1 MIMRL
6 KNLFGM
12 AAMLALA
19 ASCSENELGDSVNNG
34 ANEHGAR
41 YATFTIVLPT
51 TNGTR
56 AAGDPTY
63 EDGTPN
69 EYAVNNATLLVFQNE
84 LGKQESEAKFVES
97 VELGDMKP
105 WTGNNDNPNVI
116 TTEANVTAKL
126 NNFKSDY
133 EGNYYAVILLNN
145 NIDASQ
151 KKVNLPVNG
160 TTFANWQRDNVSN
173 SINST
178 ENGFYMANA
187 VKVTG
192 TATETLVLIDKNK
205 VTTNESAAQSAATVY
220 VERGVAKVTMTT
232 FSEMDVT
239 GIEGDKVTITAWD
252 LDVTNKKSY
261 PLHNVYNF
269 DGFDAYWNAIWNE
282 PRFTSGHTAFN
293 RAHWGIDPNYST
305 IDNGSSSADAEKTD
319 EFNYKASTYD
329 FSAAGTAKNPK
340 YCLENTFS
348 LDHQYQNQTTRV
360 IMKATYVPKDLTE
373 GETFYM
379 FDGKSGYFT
388 ESTLKTQISTA
399 ITNAGY
405 PATDFTVALTD
416 MKEAGKHVLTASD
429 ITKVYGSVDVD
440 DVFLGKV
447 NAALGLTDGKKIS
460 TYKDGVSYYIAR
472 IKHFGDAQTPWNS
485 GEPTYGTGVEAK
497 KKYLGRYGMVRNNW
511 YELTVNSV
519 SNPGSPDV
527 PEVNPNT
534 PDDEDDKY
542 YINCSV
548 KILSW
553 AKRVHGID
561 L

>member
-1 MIMRL
+1 MRL

-19 ASCSENELGDSVNNG
+19 ASCSEKELVESGGTG

-69 EYAVNNATLLVFQNE
+69 EYAVNNATLLVFRGAAGE
-84 LGKQESEAKFVES
+84 KEADAEFVES

-105 WTGNNDNPNVI
+105 WTGVNDDPNVI
-116 TTEANVTAKL
+116 TTEANITAKL
-126 NNFKSDY
+126 NNFESSY
-133 EGNYYAVILLNN
+133 TGNYYAVIMLNN
-145 NIDASQ
+145 NMTGSN
-151 KKVNLPVNG
+151 KKVKLPANVN
-160 TTFANWQRDNVSN
+160 TFSDWQKANV
-173 SINST
+173 INSMAS
-178 ENGFYMANA
+178 EVNGFYMANA
-187 VKVTG
+187 VKVNG
-192 TATETLVLIDKNK
+192 TTTSTLVTIDKNK
-205 VTTNESAAQSAATVY
+205 VTTNESAAQSAATIY
-220 VERGVAKVTMTT
+220 VERGVAKVTMTA
-232 FSEMDVT
+232 FSEMDVKGLT
-239 GIEGDKVTITAWD
+239 GDKVTITAWD

-261 PLHNVYNF
+261 PVHNVDNY
-269 DGFDAYWNAIWNE
+269 DSYGDYWGDIWE
-282 PRFTSGHTAFN
+282 EARFTSGHTTFN

-305 IDNGSSSADAEKTD
+305 ISNDKKYTD
-319 EFNYKASTYD
+319 DFNYKAKTYD
-329 FSAAGTAKNPK
+329 FSGAGDATAPK

-348 LDHQYQNQTTRV
+348 LGHMYQNQTTRV
-360 IMKATYVPKDLTE
+360 IMKATYVPSGLTE

-379 FDGKSGYFT
+379 FDGKSGYFK
-388 ESTLKTQISTA
+388 EGTLTTQISTA

-405 PATDFTVALTD
+405 TAADFSLPLTD
-416 MKEAGKHVLTASD
+416 MKKAGKHLLTAND
-429 ITKVYGSVDVD
+429 ITKTSGSVEVNDE
-440 DVFLGKV
+440 FLGKV
-447 NAALGLTDGKKIS
+447 NAALGLSDNKKIS
-460 TYKDGVSYYIAR
+460 TYYEGVSYYIAR
-472 IKHFGDAQTPWNS
+472 IKHFGDALTPWNS
-485 GEPTYGTGVEAK
+485 GDPTYGTGAEAK

-511 YELTVNSV
+511 YELQVNSI

-527 PEVNPNT
+527 PEVNPDS
-534 PDDEDDKY
+534 PDDEGDKY

-548 KILSW
+548 RILSW

>member
-19 ASCSENELGDSVNNG
+19 ASCSEKELVESGGTG

-69 EYAVNNATLLVFQNE
+69 EYAVNNATLLVFRGAAGE
-84 LGKQESEAKFVES
+84 KEADAEFVES

-105 WTGNNDNPNVI
+105 WTGVNDDPNVI
-116 TTEANVTAKL
+116 TTEANTTAKL
-126 NNFKSDY
+126 NNFESSY
-133 EGNYYAVILLNN
+133 TGNYYAVIMLNN
-145 NIDASQ
+145 NMTGSN
-151 KKVNLPVNG
+151 KKVKLPANG
-160 TTFANWQRDNVSN
+160 NTFSDWQKANV
-173 SINST
+173 INSMAS
-178 ENGFYMANA
+178 EVNGFYMANA
-187 VKVTG
+187 VKVNG
-192 TATETLVLIDKNK
+192 TTTSTLVTIDKNK
-205 VTTNESAAQSAATVY
+205 VTTNESAAQSAATIY
-220 VERGVAKVTMTT
+220 VERGVAKVTMTA
-232 FSEMDVT
+232 FSEMDVKGLT
-239 GIEGDKVTITAWD
+239 GDKVTITAWD

-261 PLHNVYNF
+261 PVHNVDNY
-269 DGFDAYWNAIWNE
+269 DSYGDYWGDIWE
-282 PRFTSGHTAFN
+282 VERFTSGHPTFN

-305 IDNGSSSADAEKTD
+305 INNDKKYTD
-319 EFNYKASTYD
+319 DFNYKAKTYD
-329 FSAAGTAKNPK
+329 FSGAGDATAPK

-348 LDHQYQNQTTRV
+348 LGHMYQNQTTRV
-360 IMKATYVPKDLTE
+360 IMKATYVPSGLTA

-388 ESTLKTQISTA
+388 EGTLTTQISTA

-405 PATDFTVALTD
+405 TATDFSLPLTD
-416 MKEAGKHVLTASD
+416 MKKAGKHLLTAND
-429 ITKVYGSVDVD
+429 ITKTSGSVEVNDE
-440 DVFLGKV
+440 FLGKV
-447 NAALGLTDGKKIS
+447 NAALGLSDNKKIS
-460 TYKDGVSYYIAR
+460 TYYEGVSYYIAR
-472 IKHFGDAQTPWNS
+472 IKHFGDALTPWNS
-485 GEPTYGTGVEAK
+485 GDPTYGTGAEAK

-511 YELTVNSV
+511 YELQVNSI

-527 PEVNPNT
+527 PEVNPDS
-534 PDDEDDKY
+534 PDDEGDKY

-548 KILSW
+548 RILSW

>member
-1 MIMRL
+1 MRL

-19 ASCSENELGDSVNNG
+19 ASCSENELVESGGTG
-34 ANEHGAR
+34 ANENGPH
-41 YATFTIVLPT
+41 YATFTIKLPT

-69 EYAVNNATLLVFQNE
+69 EYAVNNATLLVFR
-84 LGKQESEAKFVES
+84 GKAGEKEADAKFVES

-105 WTGNNDNPNVI
+105 WTGVNDNPNVI
-116 TTEANVTAKL
+116 TTEANITAKL
-126 NNFKSDY
+126 NNFESSY
-133 EGNYYAVILLNN
+133 TGNYYAVIMLNN
-145 NIDASQ
+145 DMTGSN
-151 KKVNLPVNG
+151 KKVKLPVNG
-160 TTFANWQRDNVSN
+160 NTFSDWQRANVSN
-173 SINST
+173 SMTSE

-187 VKVTG
+187 VKVNG
-192 TATETLVLIDKNK
+192 TTTSTLVTIDKDK
-205 VTTNESAAQSAATVY
+205 VTTNESAAQSAATIY
-220 VERGVAKVTMTT
+220 VERGVAKVTMTA
-232 FSEMDVT
+232 FSEMDVKGLT
-239 GIEGDKVTITAWD
+239 GDKVTITEWD

-261 PLHNVYNF
+261 PVHNVDNYDSF
-269 DGFDAYWNAIWNE
+269 GDYWGDIWE
-282 PRFTSGHTAFN
+282 EARFTSDHTTFN

-305 IDNGSSSADAEKTD
+305 ISNDMKYTD
-319 EFNYKASTYD
+319 EFNYKPKNYD
-329 FSAAGTAKNPK
+329 FSGAGAATAPK

-348 LDHQYQNQTTRV
+348 LGHMYQNQTTRV
-360 IMKATYVPKDLTE
+360 IMKATYVPSGLTA

-388 ESTLKTQISTA
+388 EATLTTQISTA

-405 PATDFTVALTD
+405 TATDFSLPLTG
-416 MKEAGKHVLTASD
+416 MKKAGKHLLTAND
-429 ITKVYGSVDVD
+429 ITKTSGSVEVD
-440 DVFLGKV
+440 DEFLGKV
-447 NAALGLTDGKKIS
+447 NAALGLSDNKKIS
-460 TYKDGVSYYIAR
+460 TYYEGVSYYIAR
-472 IKHFGDAQTPWNS
+472 IKHFGDALTPWNS
-485 GEPTYGTGVEAK
+485 GDPTYGTGEEAK

-511 YELTVNSV
+511 YELKVNSI

-534 PDDEDDKY
+534 PDDEGDKY

-548 KILSW
+548 RILSW

>member
-1 MIMRL
+1 MRL

-19 ASCSENELGDSVNNG
+19 ASCSENELGESGGTG
-34 ANEHGAR
+34 ANENGPH
-41 YATFTIVLPT
+41 YATFTIKLPT

-56 AAGDPTY
+56 ADGEPTY
-63 EDGTPN
+63 DDGTPN
-69 EYAVNNATLLVFQNE
+69 EYAVNSATLLVFQNE

-319 EFNYKASTYD
+319 EFNYKASTND

>member
-1 MIMRL
+1 
-6 KNLFGM
+6 M
-12 AAMLALA
+12 AAMVALA
-19 ASCSENELGDSVNNG
+19 ASCSSENDIVDSVNNG

-69 EYAVNNATLLVFQNE
+69 EYAVNNATLLVFRGE
-84 LGKQESEAKFVES
+84 VGKKEADAEFVES

-105 WTGNNDNPNVI
+105 WTGVNDDPNVI
-116 TTEANVTAKL
+116 TTEANITAKL
-126 NNFKSDY
+126 NNFESSY
-133 EGNYYAVILLNN
+133 TGNYYAVIMLNN
-145 NIDASQ
+145 NMAGSN
-151 KKVNLPVNG
+151 KKVKLPVNG
-160 TTFANWQRDNVSN
+160 NTFSEWQKANV
-173 SINST
+173 INSMASE

-187 VKVTG
+187 VKVNG
-192 TATETLVLIDKNK
+192 TTTSTLVTIDKKK
-205 VTTNESAAQSAATVY
+205 VTTNESAAQSAATIY
-220 VERGVAKVTMTT
+220 VERGVAKVTMTA
-232 FSEMDVT
+232 FSEMNVKGLT
-239 GIEGDKVTITAWD
+239 GDKVTITAWD

-261 PLHNVYNF
+261 PVHNVDNY
-269 DGFDAYWNAIWNE
+269 DSYGDYWGDIWE
-282 PRFTSGHTAFN
+282 VARFTSGHTTFN

-305 IDNGSSSADAEKTD
+305 ISNDKKYTD
-319 EFNYKASTYD
+319 DFNYKPKTYD
-329 FSAAGTAKNPK
+329 FSGAGDATDPK

-348 LDHQYQNQTTRV
+348 LGHMYQNQTTRV
-360 IMKATYVPKDLTE
+360 IMKATYVPSGLTA

-388 ESTLKTQISTA
+388 EGTLTTQISTA

-405 PATDFTVALTD
+405 TAADFSLPLTD
-416 MKEAGKHVLTASD
+416 VKKAGKHLLTAND
-429 ITKVYGSVDVD
+429 ITNTSGSVEVNDE
-440 DVFLGKV
+440 FLGKV
-447 NAALGLTDGKKIS
+447 NAALGLSDNKKIS
-460 TYKDGVSYYIAR
+460 TYYEGVSYYIAR
-472 IKHFGDAQTPWNS
+472 IKHFGDALTPWNS
-485 GEPTYGTGVEAK
+485 GDPTYGTGEEAK
-497 KKYLGRYGMVRNNW
+497 RKYLGRYGMVRNNW
-511 YELTVNSV
+511 YELQVNSI

-534 PDDEDDKY
+534 PDDEGDKY

-548 KILSW
+548 RILSW